1 MRPRGGEGVESDS
14 QTLILP
20 EAAVVI
26 ASPRD
31 DVFQFSQTRLT
42 PIDSTPA
49 RGKRGGSLNIS
60 GVTASAAGPT
70 KTLRQAALI

>member
-1 MRPRGGEGVESDS
+1 MKPDEATLGESDS
-14 QTLILP
+14 QTVILP

-42 PIDSTPA
+42 PIDSTLA
-49 RGKRGGSLNIS
+49 GGKRGNFNTS

-70 KTLRQAALI
+70 KSLRRAALI

>member
-1 MRPRGGEGVESDS
+1 MESDS

-49 RGKRGGSLNIS
+49 RGKRGNFNIS

-70 KTLRQAALI
+70 KSLRQAALI